1 VFKRFDVA
9 VVYPLGTNKAHSILN
24 EPNLIINFLI
34 NHPEVRYLLLDK
46 ACDNTELLKFF
57 DQVVHESVDADGLP
71 VWRIGKR
78 RNPSKVALSGSFTLN
93 DMQLVSLFVKPI
105 IVESCNLAEEIDDLY
120 IKPAYRY
127 RKPSN

>member
-1 VFKRFDVA
+1 
-9 VVYPLGTNKAHSILN
+9 VVYPLGTNKAHSILS
-24 EPNLIINFLI
+24 EPNLIIDFLI
-34 NHPEVRYLLLDK
+34 NRPEVRYLLLDK
-46 ACDNTELLKFF
+46 TCDNTELLKFF
-57 DQVVHESVDADGLP
+57 DQGVHESVDASGLP

-78 RNPSKVALSGSFTLN
+78 RNPSKVKLSGSFTLN

-127 RKPSN
+127 RKPFN